1 MIAKDSIHVTN
12 KVHMNHT
19 NILIY
24 EVLSDL
30 SKYEKWWPGA
40 KFTML
45 DANRVEVSPA
55 GPGSFTWD
63 IESTVENEKVVLS
76 YDGIFSGHGTWTI
89 DRDGAMT
96 YLSYTVSVNITHGFY
111 KFINRFFSIRK
122 MHEKMMTKVFTHL
135 DRYLNNYHA
144 ES

>member
-1 MIAKDSIHVTN
+1 MIARDSIHVTN

-24 EVLSDL
+24 KILMDL
-30 SKYEKWWPGA
+30 DNYGKWWPGA
-40 KFTML
+40 QFTTL
-45 DANRVEVSPA
+45 GENRIEVSPS

-63 IESTVENEKVVLS
+63 IESSVENEKIVLS

-89 DRDGAMT
+89 DKDGAMT
-96 YLSYTVSVNITHGFY
+96 YLTYTVSLDIKHGFY
-111 KFINRFFSIRK
+111 KFVNRFVPIRK
-122 MHEKMMTKVFTHL
+122 LHAKMMKKVFRRL
-135 DRYLNNYHA
+135 DRYLNNYHE